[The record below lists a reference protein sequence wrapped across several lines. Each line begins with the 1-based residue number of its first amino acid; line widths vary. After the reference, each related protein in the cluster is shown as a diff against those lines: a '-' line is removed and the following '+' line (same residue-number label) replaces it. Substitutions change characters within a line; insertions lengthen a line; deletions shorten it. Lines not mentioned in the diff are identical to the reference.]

1 MKLEIY
7 IVYISSFFYILFA
20 MNVYGRIV
28 YTFALVGSALSLCGA
43 SGNAMPNSA
52 VAEPRNPT
60 DPHSVQYDRDNRE
73 VRLSIVA
80 GDKSFEYTDEF
91 ITPSDFTV
99 AEEIERRRINAPL
112 EQKIELIDEYIKNG
126 SDYKT
131 AITVCFPLLERTVDE
146 IARYVYIPPQDS
158 TVIYRNKRFTASESK
173 VGRALDE
180 NKLYCSLY
188 YAIKYGAFDKI
199 KAATTDIAPTVTG
212 EELKSKLVYRG
223 GYTTEYRSSPDNRAH
238 NVALAASKFDGLK
251 IEAGETVSFN
261 ATVGERTEENGFRKA
276 KIILNGE
283 YTDGVGGGACQASTA
298 VYNAAITAG
307 LHVEANAHSICPS
320 YCPPGLDAMI
330 SSASDMRITNTTNS
344 AVYFSVTTSDK
355 KTRVEVFGE
364 KNEYDIQTQS
374 EIIETL
380 DFEQREL
387 VDSEHKYFDAS
398 AESGDRL
405 LIAPGKC
412 GYVSSTY
419 IVYSKGGQ
427 FVKRVKI
434 RSNVYKPTPQITVIA
449 P

>member
-1 MKLEIY
+1 
-7 IVYISSFFYILFA
+7 

-28 YTFALVGSALSLCGA
+28 YTFALIGSLFSLCGA
-43 SGNAMPNSA
+43 ADKATIAANAERITALP
-52 VAEPRNPT
+52 
-60 DPHSVQYDRDNRE
+60 DSVEYDKDNRG
-73 VRLSIVA
+73 VHISIVA
-80 GDKSFEYTDEF
+80 GDKTFEYKDEI

-112 EQKIELIDEYIKNG
+112 EQKIELVDEFIENG
-126 SDYKT
+126 ADYKT
-131 AITVCFPLLERTVDE
+131 AITVCFPLIERTVDE
-146 IARYVYIPPQDS
+146 IARYVYVPPQDS
-158 TVIYRNKRFTASESK
+158 TVVYRNKRFTATESK

-180 NKLYCSLY
+180 NKLYCALY
-188 YAIKYGAFDKI
+188 YGIKYGAFDKI
-199 KAATTDIAPTVTG
+199 KATTSEITPAVTKS
-212 EELKSKLVYRG
+212 ELKSKLVYRG
-223 GYTTEYRSSPDNRAH
+223 GYTTDYSASTDNRAH

-298 VYNAAITAG
+298 IYNAAIKAG
-307 LHVEANAHSICPS
+307 LHAEANAHSICPS

-330 SSASDMRITNTTNS
+330 SSASDMKITNTTNS
-344 AVYFSVTTSDK
+344 AVYFSVSTGGK

-364 KNEYDIQTQS
+364 SNEYKIETQS

-380 DFEQREL
+380 DFEQREF
-387 VDSEHKYFDAS
+387 VDAEHKYFDETAV
-398 AESGDRL
+398 SGDRL

-419 IVYSKGGQ
+419 IVYRKDGQ

-434 RSNVYKPTPQITVIA
+434 RSNVYKPTPQITAVA